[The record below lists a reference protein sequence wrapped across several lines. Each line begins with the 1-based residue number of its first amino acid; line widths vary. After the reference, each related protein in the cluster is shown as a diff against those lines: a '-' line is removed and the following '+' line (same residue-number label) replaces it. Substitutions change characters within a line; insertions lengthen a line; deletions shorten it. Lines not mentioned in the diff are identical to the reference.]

1 MPVHEHV
8 DRRATRYM
16 LQLSTILPART
27 FRETDGRGIWIWS
40 DPHFGHADSVRYFDR
55 PFIDPE
61 HMGPGA
67 SPRVDQDG
75 RPGRHDRLSRRRRA
89 AGALGP
95 TTQEA
100 SGGPGP
106 QDTGL
111 RQPRRQPARPSQRRR
126 IRGGPRDAVRRR
138 RPATADEAHA
148 ATARAER
155 LRQCPWPH
163 PQRPAD
169 SHETRQRE
177 LRADPVPAGRTREDP
192 ATGVRA
198 RGWQVP
204 GRDHGRTPRQ
214 PANAR
219 RMTRRDRHRTFRL
232 LHDPDFVAVPDS
244 PPDHRKVR
252 AGPSG
257 KPHRCRL
264 STARQPPRHDATR
277 REDHEVRHQVAGGA
291 NPRWTRALVGRII
304 STSRPRA
311 ATSRR

>member
-8 DRRATRYM
+8 DRKATKYM
-16 LQLSTILPART
+16 FATLDDPTRTDVPRNGRKGSLDLVRSASRPRRQRPVLRPAV
-27 FRETDGRGIWIWS
+27 
-40 DPHFGHADSVRYFDR
+40 HR
-55 PFIDPE
+55 PGT
-61 HMGPGA
+61 HGPGA
-67 SPRVDQDG
+67 SLRVDQDG
-75 RPGRHDRLSRRRRA
+75 RPGRHDHLSRRRRA

-177 LRADPVPAGRTREDP
+177 LRADPVPAGRIREDP
-192 ATGVRA
+192 TTGVRA
-198 RGWQVP
+198 
-204 GRDHGRTPRQ
+204 GRY
-214 PANAR
+214 PAETTAE
-219 RMTRRDRHRTFRL
+219 RL
-232 LHDPDFVAVPDS
+232 DNLPTHD
-244 PPDHRKVR
+244 
-252 AGPSG
+252 
-257 KPHRCRL
+257 
-264 STARQPPRHDATR
+264 
-277 REDHEVRHQVAGGA
+277 E
-291 NPRWTRALVGRII
+291 
-304 STSRPRA
+304 
-311 ATSRR
+311 